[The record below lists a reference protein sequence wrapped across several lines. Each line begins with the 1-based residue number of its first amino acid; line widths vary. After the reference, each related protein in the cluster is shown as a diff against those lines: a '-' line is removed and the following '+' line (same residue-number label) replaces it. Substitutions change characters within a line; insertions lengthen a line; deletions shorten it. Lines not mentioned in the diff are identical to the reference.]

1 MPETL
6 PENHVTS
13 GNVIERFRN
22 IFFVKDN
29 HIPSIVLNQLDR
41 GFLLTQG
48 NRRHLFA
55 AIFDVCTRHTK

>member
-13 GNVIERFRN
+13 GKVIERFRN

-41 GFLLTQG
+41 GFLPTQG
-48 NRRHLFA
+48 NR
-55 AIFDVCTRHTK
+55 